1 MNLDGKINRAA
12 YVVTLNSKDPN
23 ANLKLAASGVMNENN
38 PSVKVNG
45 SIIKL
50 DLQKLGFYAKPMII
64 AGNLDG
70 DFSNLNP
77 DFLNG
82 TLSLNNFAISDTKEV
97 FPLQNIFVKAVSTD
111 SLNQIILNSQIAD
124 LDLSGKYKLSQILAR
139 CNKRWINTISFS
151 RKANRR
157 LIRTNILVLMQP

>member
-1 MNLDGKINRAA
+1 MTLIGKIIQNKELGSFTGRIEAKGQGFDPKTMRADLKGDVNSFTYKNYRYNNMNLDGKINRGA

-82 TLSLNNFAISDTKEV
+82 TLSLNNFA
-97 FPLQNIFVKAVSTD
+97 
-111 SLNQIILNSQIAD
+111 
-124 LDLSGKYKLSQILAR
+124 KL
-139 CNKRWINTISFS
+139 
-151 RKANRR
+151 
-157 LIRTNILVLMQP
+157 